1 MIESAPVF
9 DTRVGNFAANIANR
23 FVMPTLALAG
33 VSLLLSAGNIAQAA
47 SLLMFDLGTGLRVS
61 VPTAIMAALT
71 RAGSQGLLIRSG
83 RALEQLVDVDV
94 VIFDKTGTLTEG
106 HPSVVHFAIFDSDGS
121 LSEVVSDAR
130 RRELLQLSTSLE
142 QGLNHPIAKAIRDSA
157 EQEQVDVC
165 LLYTS
170 DAADEE

>member
-1 MIESAPVF
+1 
-9 DTRVGNFAANIANR
+9 
-23 FVMPTLALAG
+23 
-33 VSLLLSAGNIAQAA
+33 
-47 SLLMFDLGTGLRVS
+47 
-61 VPTAIMAALT
+61 MAALT

-157 EQEQVDVC
+157 EQERLM
-165 LLYTS
+165 LLNVTPGITGL
-170 DAADEE
+170 DEVLSHNQGPNNFARKF

>member
-33 VSLLLSAGNIAQAA
+33 ISLLLSGGNIAQAA

-106 HPSVVHFAIFDSDGS
+106 HPSVVHPSTLMAPPQTA
-121 LSEVVSDAR
+121 SDAR
-130 RRELLQLSTSLE
+130 RKELLRLSTSP
-142 QGLNHPIAKAIRDSA
+142 NKA
-157 EQEQVDVC
+157 
-165 LLYTS
+165 
-170 DAADEE
+170 